1 MPTTRTCSFLAAAMA
16 VVSHRLKAAA
26 SALPKHFLRSR
37 PFGSAALAYDYD
49 EWEEDVG
56 DRYNTMEN
64 SDGCVT
70 GRGVQWVI
78 LGDPMAKRHVYA
90 DRLSKLLHVPYISMG
105 TLVRQELS
113 PHSFLYKEIANS
125 VNQGKLVPEEV
136 IFGLLSKRLE
146 EGYCKGE
153 SGFILD
159 GIPRTRVQAEILDK
173 IADIDLV
180 LNIKCTEDCMLKGL
194 LGDQACSACHD
205 LLGMRSS
212 TITRNL
218 HSKVN
223 AAELDSAD
231 LEGFGREKLRTYA
244 EQSKPI
250 EEYYKK
256 QKKLLDFQVAGAPG
270 ESWNGLLAALH
281 LQHMSGFSSSQKLNA

>member
-1 MPTTRTCSFLAAAMA
+1 MA

-26 SALPKHFLRSR
+26 SFLPHHFLRRR
-37 PFGSAALAYDYD
+37 PFGSAAALAYDYND
-49 EWEEDVG
+49 WEDDG
-56 DRYNTMEN
+56 YKTMED
-64 SDGCVT
+64 SEGCFN

-90 DRLSKLLHVPYISMG
+90 DRLSKLLDVPYISMG

-113 PHSFLYKEIANS
+113 PHSFLYKQIANS

-146 EGYCKGE
+146 EGYCRGE

-159 GIPRTRVQAEILDK
+159 GIPRTRVQAEVLDK

-194 LGDQACSACHD
+194 LGDQACSTCHD
-205 LLGMRSS
+205 LLGMQSS

-218 HSKVN
+218 QAKLSS
-223 AAELDSAD
+223 AECVDTN
-231 LEGFGREKLRTYA
+231 LEGVGRDKLRTYA
-244 EQSKPI
+244 EQVLSLI
-250 EEYYKK
+250 
-256 QKKLLDFQVAGAPG
+256 QK
-270 ESWNGLLAALH
+270 
-281 LQHMSGFSSSQKLNA
+281 